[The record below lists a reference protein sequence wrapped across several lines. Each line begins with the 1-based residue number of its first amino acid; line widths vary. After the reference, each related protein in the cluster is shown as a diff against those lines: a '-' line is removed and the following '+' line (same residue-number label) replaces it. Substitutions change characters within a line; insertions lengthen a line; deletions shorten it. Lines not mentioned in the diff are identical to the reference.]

1 MAVLDGCEA
10 KYTTPVPED
19 RVCPV
24 CGEEV
29 EVFTKAGRLIEDV
42 TCPKCGY
49 VFHAEEQLNIK
60 ETAKPRKKK

>member
-10 KYTTPVPED
+10 KFATPVPEE
-19 RVCPV
+19 RICPV

-29 EVFTKAGRLIEDV
+29 ELFTKKGRIVEDT

-49 VFHAEEQLNIK
+49 VFAAEK
-60 ETAKPRKKK
+60 EPVPKAQQKKP